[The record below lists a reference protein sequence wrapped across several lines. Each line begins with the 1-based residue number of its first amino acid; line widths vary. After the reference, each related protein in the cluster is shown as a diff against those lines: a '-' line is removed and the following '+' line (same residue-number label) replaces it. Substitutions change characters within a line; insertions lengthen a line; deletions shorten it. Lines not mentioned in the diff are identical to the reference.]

1 MMKSLIF
8 ILSLISFCCAGKLGS
23 SSDSSTADFTV
34 LSQNNNY
41 ELKRYRNLTWVWTM
55 ANTLVYDES
64 NFVDLLLL
72 GIEVKGSSPVITGIM
87 MRPCAFCSFNSS
99 KFFYVSSDD
108 QTDLPLPLSD
118 KVRVYPVPGF
128 EVYVRS
134 FEGNPDLEEFMRQ
147 TNILL
152 EDLKEDGI
160 SENDLNLEVF
170 YMTKYENSIN
180 EVLL

>member
-8 ILSLISFCCAGKLGS
+8 ILSLISFCCAEKLGS
-23 SSDSSTADFTV
+23 LSDSSTADFTV
-34 LSQNNNY
+34 LSKNNNY
-41 ELKRYRNLTWVWTM
+41 ELRRFAHLTWVSEI

-64 NFVDLLLL
+64 NFVDIFNYMN
-72 GIEVKGSSPVITGIM
+72 GIEVKGSSPVITGIA

-108 QTDLPLPLSD
+108 QRNLPLPLSD

-152 EDLKEDGI
+152 EDLK
-160 SENDLNLEVF
+160 
-170 YMTKYENSIN
+170 
-180 EVLL
+180 